1 MNNLQNLRN
10 EFDRIEAENAKK
22 MERRKSRKLLEP
34 ISAEVKAI
42 SAEVKKENDIVMSVD
57 NNTVNLTS
65 HSKRHDGLTP

>member
-34 ISAEVKAI
+34 VSAEVKAI